1 MVNSDTMKKLGH
13 SQKQIRMKTL
23 KTTDDFY
30 SNDIGTY
37 IKDSLLIWRLRHY
50 NRVFLPIMNV
60 LLTNDNIKAK
70 SANIERKY
78 FFAVFT
84 IFLFILSSYWP

>member
-30 SNDIGTY
+30 SNDIGH
-37 IKDSLLIWRLRHY
+37 IWRLRHY

-60 LLTNDNIKAK
+60 LLTNDNTKAK

>member
-37 IKDSLLIWRLRHY
+37 IKDSLLICRLRHY
-50 NRVFLPIMNV
+50 NRVFFYPL
-60 LLTNDNIKAK
+60 
-70 SANIERKY
+70 
-78 FFAVFT
+78 
-84 IFLFILSSYWP
+84 